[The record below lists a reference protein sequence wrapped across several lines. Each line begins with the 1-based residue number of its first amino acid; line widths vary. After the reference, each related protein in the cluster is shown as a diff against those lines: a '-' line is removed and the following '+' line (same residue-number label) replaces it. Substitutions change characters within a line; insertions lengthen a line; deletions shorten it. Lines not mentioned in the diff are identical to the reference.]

1 MQDCNLVQFEREE
14 NVFGGCNVVEDLIF
28 LTSGRASRY
37 NFGYTSSFKY
47 SFPFQRKYDY
57 ETQLLFPQN
66 TGDLRTVM

>member
-14 NVFGGCNVVEDLIF
+14 KVFGGCNVVEDLFF
-28 LTSGRASRY
+28 LTSRY
-37 NFGYTSSFKY
+37 NFGYSSSFKY

-66 TGDLRTVM
+66 TGDL